1 MPHNMHVRNILGFF
15 LNINLHKNLIVFF
28 WRVAHSLKNKFK
40 FQRIHLRERRDL
52 CCQPKMVQSLREM
65 TFKKVLFF
73 VSMDF
78 NYRQPFFSREWAF
91 YFLFF
96 SVKSIVMCLLFL
108 FTIHGAWVLNSTFR
122 NGQSIFVFNLEHLL
136 ICKS

>member
-40 FQRIHLRERRDL
+40 FQRIHLRERPDL

-78 NYRQPFFSREWAF
+78 NYRPIDLF
-91 YFLFF
+91 YVNIWLIIMWQ
-96 SVKSIVMCLLFL
+96 K
-108 FTIHGAWVLNSTFR
+108 
-122 NGQSIFVFNLEHLL
+122 FNLPNIFWKIEFQWTHAGQTSSEVLSAL
-136 ICKS
+136 SQYYTFCWV